1 MRKTPRVMII
11 TIAAAA
17 LLLAAGVVK
26 IAAQYPPVLPPPPKP
41 AETTNPAEIRTNPQ
55 ASVAAKRAQLQ
66 QNEKEFREGVERLYH
81 LSGELRDEVQKTPT
95 NDVLSLRMVKR
106 TEEIEKLAKLLKNKA
121 KGG

>member
-1 MRKTPRVMII
+1 MRKTPRLMII
-11 TIAAAA
+11 AIAAAV

-41 AETTNPAEIRTNPQ
+41 AETTNPAEIRPNPQ
-55 ASVAAKRAQLQ
+55 ASAAAKRALLQ
-66 QNEKEFREGVERLYH
+66 QNEKEFRDGVERLYH

-95 NDVLSLRMVKR
+95 SDVLSLRMVKR